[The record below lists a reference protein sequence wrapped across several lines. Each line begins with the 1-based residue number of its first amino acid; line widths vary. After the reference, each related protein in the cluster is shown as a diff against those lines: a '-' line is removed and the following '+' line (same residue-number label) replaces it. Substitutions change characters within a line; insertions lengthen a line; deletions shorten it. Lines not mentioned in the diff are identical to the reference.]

1 MTTTT
6 QTPMTS
12 AAIQS
17 LDPSAV
23 SDDDWAAFLYVRS
36 NPKGVMAER
45 WHHVSGCGRFFN
57 VLRDT
62 VSDTILRVYK
72 AGEPRPTVGAERP
85 ET

>member
-23 SDDDWAAFLYVRS
+23 SALTSLKAA
-36 NPKGVMAER
+36 
-45 WHHVSGCGRFFN
+45 C
-57 VLRDT
+57 
-62 VSDTILRVYK
+62 K
-72 AGEPRPTVGAERP
+72 ACELSLIHI
-85 ET
+85 